1 MSTVVY
7 LANRQIQVVT
17 GTPGT
22 KKITVNECYF
32 GEAPDGSII
41 NGMVMDQELFAGF
54 MRDFWAMY
62 NLPTNDVVLVINSS
76 KFVGKNIEMPSM
88 NDKKTLEFIKR
99 EFADVTREED
109 YLFGYIPIGT
119 VDKMKKLYVE
129 AIYPEFIREYLDIFS
144 EIGVKVNA
152 IYSGESSLIGLVSMT
167 LGRKYKTFII
177 QIADRMTITT
187 LLWVNGSFYYFNS
200 TRCFHEQGTE
210 DYANDI
216 AKSVSQIIQFMQAH
230 QIEYPLEAVV
240 LAGINPYAFPL
251 YREAIMNRGVN
262 APIEVFTDGSIMS
275 SGVDVQNTLHAAC
288 GLVQNGK
295 YQNFLTIYNANKKKA
310 KKEESGVNIK
320 SFIGIG
326 VTLLVMILALAV
338 CAFIRI
344 GKKKELKKLTDYNND
359 PAIMME
365 VARYEVLLER
375 NSFLMAQY
383 NAIDNIDENILTY
396 PLGNNVV
403 MNEIYKCA
411 GYYAEISFESFDAQ
425 AGQFQFVA
433 KADSVENINVFIKN
447 LTEQE
452 IFSDIEYTGYS
463 YQDDTDMWDIHV
475 ICTLAEAAGR
485 GGTDAKES
493 SHIGIG
499 SDDLAGD
506 LQSKS
511 RANTY

>member
-7 LANRQIQVVT
+7 LANQQIQVVT

-22 KKITVNECYF
+22 KKISVNACYM

-54 MRDFWAMY
+54 MRDFWQQY
-62 NLPTNDVVLVINSS
+62 NLPKNDVVLVINSS
-76 KFVGKNIEMPSM
+76 KFVGKNIEMPTM

-109 YLFGYIPIGT
+109 YLFGYIPIGN

-129 AIYPEFIREYLDIFS
+129 AIYPEFIREYLDIFNS
-144 EIGVKVNA
+144 VGVKVNA

-167 LGRKYKTFII
+167 LGRKYKTFIL

-216 AKSVSQIIQFMQAH
+216 ARSVSQIIQFMQAH

-251 YREAIMNRGVN
+251 YRGAIENQGVE
-262 APIEVFTDGSIMS
+262 APIEIFSDASIVS
-275 SGVDVQNTLHAAC
+275 NNVDVQNALHASC

-295 YQNFLTIYNANKKKA
+295 YQNFLTIFNANKKKT
-310 KKEESGVNIK
+310 KKENSGVNLK

-326 VTLLVMILALAV
+326 VTLAVMLVILAV
-338 CAFIRI
+338 CATMRMS
-344 GKKKELKKLTDYNND
+344 KKRELKKLTDYNEN
-359 PAIMME
+359 PMTIMD
-365 VARYEVLLER
+365 VARYDALLER
-375 NSFLMAQY
+375 NSFLVAQY
-383 NAIDNIDENILTY
+383 NAIENIDENILTY
-396 PLGNNVV
+396 PLGNNTV
-403 MNEIYKCA
+403 MEVINGCA
-411 GYYAEISFESFDAQ
+411 ARYAEVTFESFNADE
-425 AGQFQFVA
+425 GTIQFVA
-433 KADSVENINVFIKN
+433 KSDTVDNINVFIKN
-447 LTEQE
+447 LTEKE
-452 IFSDIEYTGYS
+452 IFSSVDYTGYT
-463 YQDDTDMWDIHV
+463 YQEETGMWDIHV
-475 ICTLAEAAGR
+475 SCTLAEAAGR
-485 GGTDAKES
+485 
-493 SHIGIG
+493 
-499 SDDLAGD
+499 
-506 LQSKS
+506 
-511 RANTY
+511 